1 MGNAIIPPRTKYY
14 NRLHK
19 APSFSS
25 IFLWSYRGDLLYME
39 NTLQHP
45 ENCQIWLAIHGSEV
59 RERWYPQT
67 VCVPFWP
74 GYCYRWHAVLQ
85 CKIKFIASFPLGFGN
100 GLGWGYVTEKFIPF
114 GVWVAEPELEAELKG
129 GGGKLLVPELGRGVV
144 NRSPN
149 DPEDR
154 ALLVSLPE

>member
-1 MGNAIIPPRTKYY
+1 M
-14 NRLHK
+14 
-19 APSFSS
+19 
-25 IFLWSYRGDLLYME
+25 
-39 NTLQHP
+39 
-45 ENCQIWLAIHGSEV
+45 
-59 RERWYPQT
+59 
-67 VCVPFWP
+67 
-74 GYCYRWHAVLQ
+74 
-85 CKIKFIASFPLGFGN
+85 
-100 GLGWGYVTEKFIPF
+100 TEKFIPF